1 MDMLGLQEGLSP
13 KGASGPSPSALAG
26 ARCPCMGLDPG
37 ARDSGKTERLLIR
50 EHSPQTQD
58 LTHGKDLE
66 RQSQ

>member
-1 MDMLGLQEGLSP
+1 
-13 KGASGPSPSALAG
+13 
-26 ARCPCMGLDPG
+26 MGLDPG